1 MYKYIFLVFFPFLGV
16 NLYSQY
22 VVDHLFFD
30 KTVYMLE
37 EAIYKS
43 TQKHALYSYNIANM
57 NTAGFKPILFPEDQ
71 EELNKIVPGD
81 SAYAEKVLLEHM
93 SSSMARNRNLQS
105 SYLSL
110 YKKKFDTYRQIATMG
125 KR

>member
-1 MYKYIFLVFFPFLGV
+1 MFKITLGLVLISSTI
-16 NLYSQY
+16 YAQHI
-22 VVDHLFFD
+22 VDHLFFD
-30 KTVYMLE
+30 KTVYQLE
-37 EAIYKS
+37 GAIYKT

-71 EELNKIVPGD
+71 EELGKIVPGD
-81 SAYAEKVLLEHM
+81 SAYAQKVLLEHM
-93 SSSMARNRNLQS
+93 SSSMARNRNLQA
-105 SYLSL
+105 SYLSI